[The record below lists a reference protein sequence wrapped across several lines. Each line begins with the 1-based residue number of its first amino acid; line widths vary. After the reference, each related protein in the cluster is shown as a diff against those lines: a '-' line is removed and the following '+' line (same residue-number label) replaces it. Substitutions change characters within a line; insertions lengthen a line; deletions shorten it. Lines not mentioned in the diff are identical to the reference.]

1 MKKILAI
8 VLAITMLALVS
19 CSSLPSTKGM
29 IKKSVGG
36 VTKIDI
42 YYGSAN
48 GKDMTGFNVRE
59 IKGIASGAFAAPVI
73 NSLPFIAY
81 VFKLD
86 GTVPVDEFKNTL
98 KENCDLVWNICTSA
112 DTVICESEGEY
123 VLFAMIDM
131 DGETGLPKGTDEKI
145 INNFRSIFK

>member
-36 VTKIDI
+36 VTEMDL

-131 DGETGLPKGTDEKI
+131 DEETGLPKGTDEKI

>member
-36 VTKIDI
+36 VTKIDL

-73 NSLPFIAY
+73 NSLPLIAY

-86 GTVPVDEFKNTL
+86 GTVHVDEFKNTL

-112 DTVICESEGEY
+112 DPVICESEGEY

>member
-1 MKKILAI
+1 M
-8 VLAITMLALVS
+8 
-19 CSSLPSTKGM
+19 
-29 IKKSVGG
+29 
-36 VTKIDI
+36 
-42 YYGSAN
+42 
-48 GKDMTGFNVRE
+48 
-59 IKGIASGAFAAPVI
+59 I

>member
-8 VLAITMLALVS
+8 VLANTMLALVS

-36 VTKIDI
+36 VTKIDL

-73 NSLPFIAY
+73 LSLPFIAY
-81 VFKLD
+81 VFKLV